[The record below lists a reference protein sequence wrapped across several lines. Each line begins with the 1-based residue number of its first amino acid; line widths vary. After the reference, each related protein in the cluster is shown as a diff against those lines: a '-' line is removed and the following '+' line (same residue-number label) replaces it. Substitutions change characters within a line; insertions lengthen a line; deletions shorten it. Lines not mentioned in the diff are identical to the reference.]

1 MLAKIDLE
9 HEWEI
14 KCLINPEAF
23 LCYCQRNNKRL
34 VSLYDMGL

>member
-1 MLAKIDLE
+1 MLARIDLE

-23 LCYCQRNNKRL
+23 YVIVKEIIK
-34 VSLYDMGL
+34 D